1 MNLLDRLERKFGKF
15 AIKRL
20 PMYIVILNLFVYMLN
35 LLDSRYI
42 NYLYLIPSRV
52 LKGEIWRLV
61 TYFHSAYDFNGRC
74 FVAVFCYI
82 FLLYHGN
89 RTGE

>member
-42 NYLYLIPSRV
+42 IICILFRPA
-52 LKGEIWRLV
+52 
-61 TYFHSAYDFNGRC
+61 F
-74 FVAVFCYI
+74 
-82 FLLYHGN
+82 
-89 RTGE
+89 